1 QSSSIQKGE
10 TLKDTIKTISGYC
23 DAIVLRHPFE
33 GAARAASEVTEIPV
47 INAGDGSNQHPTQTL
62 LDLYTIKEQFGAMDG
77 LNIGILGDLKY
88 GRTVHSLAMALSFY
102 NIKLFLIS
110 PKLLKMPDFY
120 LQYLDK
126 RGVKYKETENLFEYG
141 QSLDVLY
148 VTRIQRER
156 FGDPQEYEKVAG
168 SYKVNSSILEKL
180 NKNVKIMHPLPR
192 VDEIDPAIDNTDNAI
207 YFEQAHNGIPVRQ
220 AILSLVTGVIQ

>member
-1 QSSSIQKGE
+1 
-10 TLKDTIKTISGYC
+10 
-23 DAIVLRHPFE
+23 
-33 GAARAASEVTEIPV
+33 
-47 INAGDGSNQHPTQTL
+47 
-62 LDLYTIKEQFGAMDG
+62 
-77 LNIGILGDLKY
+77 
-88 GRTVHSLAMALSFY
+88 MALTNY

-110 PKLLKMPDFY
+110 PKLLKMPEYY
-120 LQYLDK
+120 LQYIEK
-126 RGVKYKETENLFEYG
+126 RGIKYKETENIFEFG

-168 SYKVNSSILEKL
+168 SYKVNLQALEKL
-180 NKNVKIMHPLPR
+180 GKDVRIMHPLPR
-192 VDEIDPAIDNTDNAI
+192 VDEIDPAVDETDNAI